1 MLFVI
6 WHFRMVNMHFSTG
19 ISYIQCGD
27 LCVLQKHRLS
37 LEHLDLLKYCHL
49 QIFPWHQSSLLRNT
63 EFYLSSLYIS
73 KVSFN
78 LIELTIESQNNM
90 SWKKPLKVIQSTSP
104 SLNKQQSLHLCIY
117 AIMMILCLFQH
128 GIAVVTVVS

>member
-90 SWKKPLKVIQSTSP
+90 SWKKPLKVIQFNSP
-104 SLNKQQSLHLCIY
+104 AMNRDLYCQFRLLKITGPGTLIVQMS
-117 AIMMILCLFQH
+117 AVPIM
-128 GIAVVTVVS
+128 